1 MRGFKRIINRC
12 VLLLL
17 VVPMLSGCW
26 DRLDPENMA
35 FIMAI
40 GVDPGPN
47 NDYIYT
53 FALAMPKSNGGM
65 NGGEKSSS
73 GDNPIVSIFTEEGAS
88 LSAALLTSQSFIA
101 RRLTLIHSKA
111 FILGDGVARQGIMP
125 ILGEVVRNE
134 EFRRTVKVV
143 TARGSAETYIKNIKP
158 KMENDIDLWFELEM
172 DPHNIGAITP
182 KNSRFHDFIM
192 DIEQP
197 GTGGTTILSAAH
209 PEVDKGGNNQ
219 EMGEASSDTKDAQ
232 MIASDKYAGDLPRT
246 GETPIDIFGS
256 AVYKGQ
262 KMVGYL
268 TAQETTILNILRG
281 EFENTV
287 MEFHDPFDSKHNL
300 TFNVNADKKTVFKLK
315 RNADQ
320 INVTFIVR
328 MEGELSGSMSN
339 VDYTIPKNT
348 IILEE
353 AVEDQLSQQASKL
366 LDKTLYNWNVDCFH
380 IGNRLRAS
388 FPTLQE
394 WYGYKWRDHI
404 KDTKYKVSIKF
415 TMRKHGDQVGPAV
428 EGDEMVK

>member
-1 MRGFKRIINRC
+1 MKGFKRIIYRY

-40 GVDPGPN
+40 GVDPGPK

-53 FALAMPKSNGGM
+53 FALAMPKSSGGM
-65 NGGEKSSS
+65 NGGGNSPS
-73 GDNPIVSIFTEEGAS
+73 GDNRVVSIYTEEGAS

-134 EFRRTVKVV
+134 EFRRTVNVI

-158 KMENDIDLWFELEM
+158 KMETDIDLWFELEM

-182 KNSRFHDFIM
+182 KSSRFHDFIM

-209 PEVDKGGNNQ
+209 PSVDKGTNNK
-219 EMGEASSDTKDAQ
+219 EMGHASSDSKEDQT
-232 MIASDKYAGDLPRT
+232 IGSDIYAGDLPRT
-246 GETPIDIFGS
+246 GETPIDFFGS
-256 AVYKGQ
+256 AVYRGQ
-262 KMVGYL
+262 KLVGYL
-268 TAQETTILNILRG
+268 TAHETKMLNILRG
-281 EFENTV
+281 EFENTI
-287 MEFHDPFDSKHNL
+287 MEFHDPFDSKK
-300 TFNVNADKKTVFKLK
+300 NATLNMNAEKKTELKLK
-315 RNADQ
+315 RKDDQ
-320 INVTFIVR
+320 INITFIAH
-328 MEGELSGSMSN
+328 MEGELSGSMSD

-348 IILEE
+348 MILEE
-353 AVEDQLSQQASKL
+353 AVKDQLSQQASKL

-404 KDTKYKVSIKF
+404 KDTKYKVNINF
-415 TMRKHGDQVGPAV
+415 TMKRHGDQVGPAV

>member
-1 MRGFKRIINRC
+1 MRGFKRIINRY

-65 NGGEKSSS
+65 NSGGNSPS
-73 GDNPIVSIFTEEGAS
+73 GQNRIVSIFSEEGAS

-111 FILGDGVARQGIMP
+111 FILGDGVTRQGIMP

-134 EFRRTVKVV
+134 EFRRTVNVI
-143 TARGSAETYIKNIKP
+143 TARGSAETYINNIKP

-197 GTGGTTILSAAH
+197 GTGGTTILSAVH
-209 PEVDKGGNNQ
+209 PSVDKNTNNH
-219 EMGEASSDTKDAQ
+219 EMGEASPESKDRQ
-232 MIASDKYAGDLPRT
+232 TIASDIYAGDLHRT
-246 GETPIDIFGS
+246 GETPIDFFGS

-262 KMVGYL
+262 KMIGYL
-268 TAQETTILNILRG
+268 TAQETKLLNILRG
-281 EFENTV
+281 DFEKTV
-287 MEFHDPFDSKHNL
+287 MEFHDPLDSKY
-300 TFNVNADKKTVFKLK
+300 NVTLNMNAEKKTKLKLK
-315 RNADQ
+315 RKDDQ
-320 INVTFIVR
+320 INVTFIAH

-339 VDYTIPKNT
+339 VDYTTPKNT

-353 AVEDQLSQQASKL
+353 AVEEQLIQQASKL
-366 LDKTLYNWNVDCFH
+366 LDKTLYEWNVDCFH
-380 IGNRLRAS
+380 IGNRLRAT

-404 KDTKYKVSIKF
+404 KDTKYKVDIDF
-415 TMRKHGDQVGPAV
+415 TMTKHGDQVGPAV